1 MGGPLNKLALVRNRS
16 SRITSHQAV
25 LRLVIKMERKKRWYV
40 ELRKIGGWHISDLQ
54 KQLGVW

>member
-1 MGGPLNKLALVRNRS
+1 M
-16 SRITSHQAV
+16 TSHQAV